1 MARRRRQFNVFSLS
15 FLDIMSC
22 GFGAVILFFMIIS
35 AQIAVETEETVRED
49 SAQIERLE
57 ARVSASGRQLQ
68 RLRDALAGAIENRA
82 GTRAEAEEL
91 SRAVAE
97 ARQRVSERERSEL
110 ERRAELQQLQDELRA
125 LQEETERL
133 AEEAMTR
140 DEAGRQIR
148 ALSGDGDRAYL
159 TGMRMGGN
167 RVLILLDISASMLD
181 ETLVNVIRRRN
192 MPFDRKVNSPKWQRA
207 LATVDWITAQ
217 IPPDSQFQVYLY
229 NDQARPLIEGSAGTW
244 LSASEEVGRLDE
256 AVEKLRELE
265 PDGGNSLHA
274 AFGVIRDLTPRA
286 ENVYLI
292 TDSLPTLG
300 DGPARRSVITGAE
313 RLRLFELAV
322 RILPTNVPVNIILFP
337 LEGDPRAAPAYWNL
351 TLSTDGT
358 FMSPTED
365 WP

>member
-1 MARRRRQFNVFSLS
+1 MARRKRQFNVFSLS

-35 AQIAVETEETVRED
+35 AQIAVETDETVREE
-49 SAQIERLE
+49 SAEIERLE
-57 ARVSASGRQLQ
+57 ARVSASGRQLN

-91 SRAVAE
+91 SRAVNE
-97 ARQRVSERERSEL
+97 ARERISERERSEL
-110 ERRAELQQLQDELRA
+110 ERRAELQQLQAELRE
-125 LQEETERL
+125 LQRETERL

-140 DEAGRQIR
+140 EEAGRQIR

-159 TGMRMGGN
+159 TGMRMGGD
-167 RVLILLDISASMLD
+167 RILILLDVSTSMLD

-192 MPFDRKVNSPKWQRA
+192 MPFERKVNSPKWQRV

-217 IPPDSQFQVYLY
+217 IPPDSQFQVYLF
-229 NDQARPLIEGSAGTW
+229 NDQARPLIDGTEGTW
-244 LSASEEVGRLDE
+244 LSASEQVGRLDE
-256 AVEKLRELE
+256 AMEKLRQLE
-265 PDGGNSLHA
+265 PSGGSSLHA
-274 AFGVIRDLTPRA
+274 AFSVIRDLAPRA
-286 ENVYLI
+286 DNVYLI
-292 TDSLPTLG
+292 TDSLPTVG
-300 DGPARRSVITGAE
+300 DSPPTRSVISGRE
-313 RLRLFELAV
+313 RVRLYELAI

-351 TLSTDGT
+351 TLTTGGT
-358 FMSPTED
+358 YMSPTED

>member
-1 MARRRRQFNVFSLS
+1 MARRRREGSAFNLA

-35 AQIAVETEETVRED
+35 AQIAVETDETVREE
-49 SAQIERLE
+49 SAEIERLE
-57 ARVSASGRQLQ
+57 ARVSASGRQLN

-91 SRAVAE
+91 SRAVNE
-97 ARQRVSERERSEL
+97 ARERISERERSEL
-110 ERRAELQQLQDELRA
+110 ERRAELQQLQAELRE
-125 LQEETERL
+125 LQRETERL

-140 DEAGRQIR
+140 EEAGRQIR

-159 TGMRMGGN
+159 TGMRMGGD
-167 RVLILLDISASMLD
+167 RILILLDVSTSMLD

-192 MPFDRKVNSPKWQRA
+192 MPFERKVNSPKWQRV

-217 IPPDSQFQVYLY
+217 IPPDSQFQVYLF
-229 NDQARPLIEGSAGTW
+229 NDQARPLIDGTEGTW
-244 LSASEEVGRLDE
+244 LSASEQVGRLDE
-256 AVEKLRELE
+256 AMEKLRQLE
-265 PDGGNSLHA
+265 PSGGSSLHA
-274 AFGVIRDLTPRA
+274 AFSVIRDLAPRA
-286 ENVYLI
+286 DNVYLI
-292 TDSLPTLG
+292 TDSLPTVG
-300 DGPARRSVITGAE
+300 DSPPTRSVISGRE
-313 RLRLFELAV
+313 RVRLYELAI

-351 TLSTDGT
+351 TLTTGGT
-358 FMSPTED
+358 YMSPTED